1 MRRFLF
7 PLAALLTLGSLSCGG
22 SKDNTT
28 PTPTAPTPKVL
39 TTIRVTLVDSVL
51 VVGKTTQA
59 TAATLDQFGAAMSG
73 KIVTWRSTDSTIAS
87 VQQTGIVLAL
97 KDGAVSIQATADT
110 KQGSA
115 NLRALFVPVLTTVRV
130 TLVDSVL
137 VVGKTTQATAATL
150 DQLGA
155 AMSGKIVTWR
165 STDSTIASVQQTGIV
180 LALKEGA
187 VSIQATADTKQG
199 SANLRALSRVYTNYL
214 QPSYVTHNMG
224 RWLSGDDLLTNG
236 LQDKSQDPLG
246 VIQTAQLDI
255 DGDGLDDVLTF
266 DSYPMGTG
274 AAIPLPVPP
283 RQFIARG
290 DKLHYVV
297 WQGPTLRQP
306 HGVKLLVG
314 DFNGDSLPDVF
325 SLVGFDPPNGTFP
338 VLRDFNHV
346 LFNSKSGFKDVWEFD
361 DQLGFWITGA
371 SGDIDGDGDL
381 DVVAFN
387 FHVQGNGV
395 PSRIL
400 WNDGKGH
407 FTSDPSGIG
416 FIRTVDAS
424 ELVDVN
430 GDGVLDLVISNVI
443 ADPVSRVPSLT
454 IMWGNRGGFSLSRS
468 VSVTYGSKTHATDLS
483 FFDVNKDGIQ
493 DILLTY
499 SDESGNYGVQ
509 VFLVLDAGTRLSD
522 ATSSYVDTAVG
533 TRRFDRARLQ
543 DVDGNGLIDLIGVDR
558 RSGVRWEWNGSR
570 FIKRF

>member
-1 MRRFLF
+1 MKQTPRRVVWRFPG
-7 PLAALLTLGSLSCGG
+7 PLAALVVLGLLLGVGPSCSGG
-22 SKDNTT
+22 GKDA
-28 PTPTAPTPKVL
+28 PTAPTTPTTPVTATQLQL
-39 TTIRVTLVDSVL
+39 TTSAAGAAIGAAFTTQPVVAIRDAAGNTVTSGASVVTMTVSAGGT
-51 VVGKTTQA
+51 VVGTATRTA
-59 TAATLDQFGAAMSG
+59 VSGVATFSGVGLSGTAATYTLTFAASG
-73 KIVTWRSTDSTIAS
+73 LTSATQS
-87 VQQTGIVLAL
+87 VAL
-97 KDGAVSIQATADT
+97 
-110 KQGSA
+110 
-115 NLRALFVPVLTTVRV
+115 L
-130 TLVDSVL
+130 
-137 VVGKTTQATAATL
+137 
-150 DQLGA
+150 
-155 AMSGKIVTWR
+155 
-165 STDSTIASVQQTGIV
+165 
-180 LALKEGA
+180 
-187 VSIQATADTKQG
+187 
-199 SANLRALSRVYTNYL
+199 RVYTNYL

-246 VIQTAQLDI
+246 VVQTAQLDI

-416 FIRTVDAS
+416 FIPTVDAS